1 MKNDVTVRVEE
12 DASIDGIEV
21 IIKAEERSALVEDI
35 VLAVERCASDR
46 NPRITVY
53 QGNSRKSLSQQD
65 IIRIYTEN
73 RKLIVRTVK
82 NEYVARNTLRDLEE
96 VLDRESFVR
105 ISRFEIVN
113 MTRVEAFDFSLSGT
127 IKITFEDESSTYV
140 ARRYVHLL
148 LSGVLGMVANGS
160 SVIYEIEEWSIVR
173 ATITH
178 FIIAMGVFYVI
189 AFTLRWFSPADPACW
204 IMSAILVFVYFL
216 IWMIQSLIFKHKVK
230 RMNEGLRKWKSRR
243 EV

>member
-35 VLAVERCASDR
+35 VLAVERCANDR

-82 NEYVARNTLRDLEE
+82 NEYVARNALRDLEE
-96 VLDRESFVR
+96 VLDQESFVR

-140 ARRYVHLL
+140 ARRYVH
-148 LSGVLGMVANGS
+148 
-160 SVIYEIEEWSIVR
+160 EIEQKL
-173 ATITH
+173 
-178 FIIAMGVFYVI
+178 M
-189 AFTLRWFSPADPACW
+189 
-204 IMSAILVFVYFL
+204 
-216 IWMIQSLIFKHKVK
+216 
-230 RMNEGLRKWKSRR
+230 
-243 EV
+243 

>member
-35 VLAVERCASDR
+35 VLAVERCANDR

-73 RKLIVRTVK
+73 RKLIVRTIK
-82 NEYVARNTLRDLEE
+82 NVYVARNALRDLEE
-96 VLDRESFVR
+96 VLDQESFVR

-127 IKITFEDESSTYV
+127 IKITFEDESTTYV
-140 ARRYVHLL
+140 ARRYVQ
-148 LSGVLGMVANGS
+148 
-160 SVIYEIEEWSIVR
+160 EIEQKL
-173 ATITH
+173 
-178 FIIAMGVFYVI
+178 M
-189 AFTLRWFSPADPACW
+189 
-204 IMSAILVFVYFL
+204 
-216 IWMIQSLIFKHKVK
+216 
-230 RMNEGLRKWKSRR
+230 
-243 EV
+243 

>member
-73 RKLIVRTVK
+73 RKLIVRT
-82 NEYVARNTLRDLEE
+82 NTLRDLEE

-140 ARRYVHLL
+140 ARRYVH
-148 LSGVLGMVANGS
+148 
-160 SVIYEIEEWSIVR
+160 EIEQKL
-173 ATITH
+173 
-178 FIIAMGVFYVI
+178 M
-189 AFTLRWFSPADPACW
+189 
-204 IMSAILVFVYFL
+204 
-216 IWMIQSLIFKHKVK
+216 
-230 RMNEGLRKWKSRR
+230 
-243 EV
+243 